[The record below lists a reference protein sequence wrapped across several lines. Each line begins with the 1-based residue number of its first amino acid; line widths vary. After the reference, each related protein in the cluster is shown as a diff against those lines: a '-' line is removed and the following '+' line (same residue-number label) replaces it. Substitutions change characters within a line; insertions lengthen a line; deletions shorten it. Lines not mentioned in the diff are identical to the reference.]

1 MTTGTVRIDRAPDGV
16 WIIAPENAPS
26 VLDDDAGVDV
36 TVLEVLGGH
45 LSWSVFAEHTV
56 PVAVIDDVDSA
67 QNWMW
72 AVFGE
77 EVALAVAAG
86 ETGSDVVVEPARPRV
101 AAGARRLAFAHW
113 AARWWP
119 TSTVDGIA
127 ALDARLLNREIAAL
141 VKDCDLLV
149 DGDDALAPSG
159 PTLADRPGRA
169 DDYALA
175 AGAATATL
183 PDTLV
188 LARGITGSDWRRYP
202 PGLVDCSERAVS
214 WEVVRTSGSTA
225 VRVSVVA
232 APDVSGP
239 VPEHVRPRALVG
251 TASDT
256 VDVALHLSGD
266 VWFGVSDAPP
276 GAEAGVSVDVYLPGF
291 GVNGSAHVGGP
302 DVRER
307 VRALARLRLRRAA
320 EPAPDDG
327 PDAPL
332 LAEIDAAVSDS
343 DF

>member
-1 MTTGTVRIDRAPDGV
+1 MTTGTVRMVRTPDGV
-16 WIIAPENAPS
+16 WTIAPENTPS
-26 VLDDDAGVDV
+26 VLDDAADIDA

-45 LSWSVFAEHTV
+45 LSWSVFAEDTV

-67 QNWMW
+67 QTWLW

-86 ETGSDVVVEPARPRV
+86 SGREVTAEPARPRV
-101 AAGARRLAFAHW
+101 VTAARRLAFAHW

-119 TSTVDGIA
+119 ASTVDGIP
-127 ALDARLLNREIAAL
+127 ALDAGLLDREIATL
-141 VKDCDLLV
+141 VEECDLLV
-149 DGDDALAPSG
+149 DGDDALAPTG

-169 DDYALA
+169 EDYALA

-183 PDTLV
+183 PGTLV

-202 PGLVDCSERAVS
+202 PGLVDASERAVS
-214 WEVVRTSGSTA
+214 WEVVRTSGTTT

-232 APDVSGP
+232 APGLSAPLPD
-239 VPEHVRPRALVG
+239 HLRPQATVG
-251 TASDT
+251 TTAGA
-256 VDVALHLSGD
+256 VDVALQLSGD
-266 VWFGVSDAPP
+266 VWSGEAAAPS
-276 GAEAGVSVDVYLPGF
+276 GSEAGVSVDVYLPGF
-291 GVNGSAHVGGP
+291 GVNGSADVGGP

-332 LAEIDAAVSDS
+332 LAEIEAAASDS